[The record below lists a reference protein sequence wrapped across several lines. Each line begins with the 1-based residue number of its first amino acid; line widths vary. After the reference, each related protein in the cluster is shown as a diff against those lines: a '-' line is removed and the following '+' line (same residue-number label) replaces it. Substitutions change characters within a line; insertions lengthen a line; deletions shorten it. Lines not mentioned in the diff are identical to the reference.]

1 MVRQG
6 DATPAPPTE
15 LHVTLTTIA
24 KGQVLHRVHLQRYR
38 ADQFNPGQS
47 GNARFSPIRNDTG
60 QPVST
65 LYASTTLDCALM
77 ETIFHDVSHAAGF
90 KPFVKEKLTAL
101 VHSTV
106 RMERALQ
113 VADLSSVALRK
124 LGVTRRQLIDTDKD
138 QYPATRQWA
147 QAIHHQFPQAQGL
160 CWVSRQDDS
169 ARAVML
175 FGDRI
180 ADDVLRPHS
189 DSRGLLDDGN
199 TYDAILDLANRIG
212 VTIVRGIEGN
222 ATL

>member
-6 DATPAPPTE
+6 EITPAPPAK
-15 LHVTLTTIA
+15 LHVTLTAIA
-24 KGQVLHRVHLQRYR
+24 KGQVLHRVHSQRYQV
-38 ADQFNPGQS
+38 AQFNPGQH
-47 GNARFSPIRNDTG
+47 GNARFNPICNDAG
-60 QPVST
+60 QPIPT

-77 ETIFHDVSHAAGF
+77 ETIFHDVSHATGF
-90 KPFVKEKLTAL
+90 KPFVREKLAAL

-106 RMERALQ
+106 RIERSLQ

-124 LGVTRRQLIDTDKD
+124 LGITRRQLIDTDKD

-147 QAIHHQFPQAQGL
+147 AAIHHQFPQAQGL
-160 CWVSRQDDS
+160 CWISRQDDS

-180 ADDVLRPHS
+180 ADDALRPHG
-189 DSRGLLDDGN
+189 DSRSLLDDGH
-199 TYDAILDLANRIG
+199 TYDAILELANRIG
-212 VTIVRGIEGN
+212 VTVVQGIEGN